1 MNPPTSTRTPS
12 ITPAWSSAIDEWT
25 GWARAKGSAPTTMA
39 TRRQH
44 LAHMARTIGVVDPWE
59 VTRGDLVA
67 WAGRME
73 WARET
78 RRCRRMTVRSF
89 YAYAAEAGHVEVSPA
104 LALPAVKPSTPN
116 PRPCPDD
123 IYAAALLDASDRE
136 RLILRL
142 AAEHGLRRGEIA
154 LVHSRD
160 LLADLT
166 GWSLLVHGKGSKERT
181 VPLLDDVAAELRRL
195 PVGYAFPGADHGHLS
210 PRWIG
215 KVITN
220 LLPEGWTLHKMRH
233 RAATRFHE
241 ASGGDVFQVQE
252 LLGHA
257 SPVTTRAYV
266 KVRNDKLRATVNA
279 AA

>member
-1 MNPPTSTRTPS
+1 MTRDLPPTWR
-12 ITPAWSSAIDEWT
+12 AAIDEWA
-25 GWARAKGSAPTTMA
+25 GWARAKGCASTTLA

-44 LAHMARTIGVVDPWE
+44 LGHLARTIGVRDPWA
-59 VTRGDLVA
+59 VTRGDLVS
-67 WAGRME
+67 WAGSMD

-78 RRCRRMTVRSF
+78 RRCRRMTLRSF
-89 YAYAAEAGHVEVSPA
+89 YAYAVEAGHVEASPA
-104 LALPAVKPSTPN
+104 LALPAVKPSVPN

-123 IYAAALLDASDRE
+123 VYAAAMLDATDRE

-142 AAEHGLRRGEIA
+142 AAEHGLRRAEIA
-154 LVHSRD
+154 QVHTRD

-166 GWSLLVHGKGSKERT
+166 GWSLVVHGKGSRERT
-181 VPLLDDVAAELRRL
+181 VPLLDDVAAELRAL
-195 PVGYAFPGADHGHLS
+195 PAGYAFPGADHGHLS
-210 PRWIG
+210 PRWVG
-215 KVITN
+215 KIITD

-266 KVRNDKLRATVNA
+266 KVRNDKLRATVKA
-279 AA
+279 AAA